1 MTATTASA
9 ASSVLRL
16 SHDVFSDV
24 ARTSDVKVA
33 GAGDGDG
40 EAASSFADLNLKKHV
55 LDGLAAS
62 GFSRPSPVQWEAIP
76 KAALGVD
83 LIVQSKAGTGKT
95 LVYVAAAMHVVD
107 VEKEGVGPQVSYHT
121 ERQMSMSKMNDSLW
135 QMLQFQLPLFKKFTN
150 LLFASGPCDGA
161 HQGDR
166 SAGLP
171 GDY

>member
-24 ARTSDVKVA
+24 ERTSDVKVA
-33 GAGDGDG
+33 AGDGDG
-40 EAASSFADLNLKKHV
+40 EAAASSFADLNLKKHV

-95 LVYVAAAMHVVD
+95 LVYVAAAMHVID
-107 VEKEGVGPQVSYHT
+107 VEKEGVGPQV
-121 ERQMSMSKMNDSLW
+121 N
-135 QMLQFQLPLFKKFTN
+135 
-150 LLFASGPCDGA
+150 
-161 HQGDR
+161 
-166 SAGLP
+166 
-171 GDY
+171 

>member
-9 ASSVLRL
+9 TSSVLRL

-24 ARTSDVKVA
+24 ERTSDVKVA
-33 GAGDGDG
+33 AADCDG

-107 VEKEGVGPQVSYHT
+107 VDKEGVGPQVS
-121 ERQMSMSKMNDSLW
+121 
-135 QMLQFQLPLFKKFTN
+135 
-150 LLFASGPCDGA
+150 
-161 HQGDR
+161 
-166 SAGLP
+166 
-171 GDY
+171 

>member
-24 ARTSDVKVA
+24 ERTSDVKVA
-33 GAGDGDG
+33 ASDGDGDGG

-107 VEKEGVGPQVSYHT
+107 VEKEGVGPQVS
-121 ERQMSMSKMNDSLW
+121 
-135 QMLQFQLPLFKKFTN
+135 
-150 LLFASGPCDGA
+150 
-161 HQGDR
+161 
-166 SAGLP
+166 
-171 GDY
+171 

>member
-1 MTATTASA
+1 MTTTTVSA

-24 ARTSDVKVA
+24 ERTSDVKVA
-33 GAGDGDG
+33 AGDGDG
-40 EAASSFADLNLKKHV
+40 CEAASSFADLNLKKHV

-107 VEKEGVGPQVSYHT
+107 VEKEGVGPQVS
-121 ERQMSMSKMNDSLW
+121 
-135 QMLQFQLPLFKKFTN
+135 
-150 LLFASGPCDGA
+150 
-161 HQGDR
+161 
-166 SAGLP
+166 
-171 GDY
+171 

>member
-24 ARTSDVKVA
+24 ERTSDVKVA
-33 GAGDGDG
+33 AGGDG

-107 VEKEGVGPQVSYHT
+107 VEKEGVGPQVS
-121 ERQMSMSKMNDSLW
+121 
-135 QMLQFQLPLFKKFTN
+135 
-150 LLFASGPCDGA
+150 
-161 HQGDR
+161 
-166 SAGLP
+166 
-171 GDY
+171 

>member
-1 MTATTASA
+1 MPTAMTTTAATAAASA

-24 ARTSDVKVA
+24 ERTSDVKVA
-33 GAGDGDG
+33 GGGGEG

-55 LDGLAAS
+55 LDGLTAS

-107 VEKEGVGPQVSYHT
+107 VEKEGGGPQVSV
-121 ERQMSMSKMNDSLW
+121 
-135 QMLQFQLPLFKKFTN
+135 
-150 LLFASGPCDGA
+150 
-161 HQGDR
+161 
-166 SAGLP
+166 
-171 GDY
+171 

>member
-1 MTATTASA
+1 MAATTASA

-24 ARTSDVKVA
+24 ERTSDVKVA
-33 GAGDGDG
+33 AGDDG

-95 LVYVAAAMHVVD
+95 LVYVAAAMHVVEL
-107 VEKEGVGPQVSYHT
+107 EKESVGPQVS
-121 ERQMSMSKMNDSLW
+121 
-135 QMLQFQLPLFKKFTN
+135 
-150 LLFASGPCDGA
+150 
-161 HQGDR
+161 
-166 SAGLP
+166 
-171 GDY
+171 

>member
-1 MTATTASA
+1 MTTTVTSAASA

-24 ARTSDVKVA
+24 ERTSDVKVA
-33 GAGDGDG
+33 AGGGGDG

-55 LDGLAAS
+55 LDGLTAS

-95 LVYVAAAMHVVD
+95 LVYVAASMHVVD
-107 VEKEGVGPQVSYHT
+107 LEREGGGPQVCDFVCEQNSSVSFSFISDRKSKT
-121 ERQMSMSKMNDSLW
+121 E
-135 QMLQFQLPLFKKFTN
+135 N
-150 LLFASGPCDGA
+150 LTYIC
-161 HQGDR
+161 
-166 SAGLP
+166 
-171 GDY
+171 

>member
-1 MTATTASA
+1 MAATTASA

-24 ARTSDVKVA
+24 ERTSDVKV
-33 GAGDGDG
+33 GAGDGEDI
-40 EAASSFADLNLKKHV
+40 SSFADLNLKKHV
-55 LDGLAAS
+55 LDGLSAS

-107 VEKEGVGPQVSYHT
+107 VEKEGVGPQVS
-121 ERQMSMSKMNDSLW
+121 
-135 QMLQFQLPLFKKFTN
+135 
-150 LLFASGPCDGA
+150 
-161 HQGDR
+161 
-166 SAGLP
+166 
-171 GDY
+171 